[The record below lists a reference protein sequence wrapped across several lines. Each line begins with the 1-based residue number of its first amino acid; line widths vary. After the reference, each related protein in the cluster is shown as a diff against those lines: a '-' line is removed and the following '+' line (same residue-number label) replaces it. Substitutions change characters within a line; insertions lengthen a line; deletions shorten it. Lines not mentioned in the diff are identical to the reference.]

1 MTLPTQTMK
10 RIPRIKAALLQG
22 LTTDQIADICK
33 VTEKTIDRD
42 LRAFRQSGAFDDW
55 LREEWM
61 RLHAIIQEKDP
72 SEAYRQLTRLLG
84 KTIVARIEQKID
96 VREIK
101 LSWEHKT
108 EAKE

>member
-10 RIPRIKAALLQG
+10 RLPQIKSGLLQG
-22 LTTDQIADICK
+22 LTTEQIADICK

-42 LRAFRQSGAFDDW
+42 LAIFRQSGQFDLW

-61 RLHAIIQEKDP
+61 RLHCIIMQKDP
-72 SEAYRQLTRLLG
+72 TEAYRQLTKLLG
-84 KTIVARIEQKID
+84 KTLVARFEQKVD

-101 LSWEHKT
+101 LSWEHK
-108 EAKE
+108 E